1 MNNSIGKKRAIIK
14 HVRPEIDCGLYP
26 VKRSSGEKINVEA
39 DIFSDGHDEIKAE
52 LLYRKSGTKKWNKIS
67 MKFIINDHWFSSF
80 SPEKEGLYEYTIQGW
95 VDVFHTWQRDI
106 KKKFNAGQDIRVELQ
121 MGIQMIEEAI
131 QNALK
136 TKENELQHY
145 LKGINNAKGQATA
158 LEIAESNQLRE
169 LMNDFVK
176 KETISIYP
184 KILTVDVERKKAG
197 FSAWYELFPRS
208 ASQTPGKPGT
218 FNDVIKLLPEIATM
232 GFDVLYLPPIHPIGE
247 SFRKGKDNAP
257 ECKSGD
263 PGSPWAIGSKEGG
276 HKAIHPQLGSL
287 NDFKN
292 LVLQAKSHDIE
303 VAIDIA
309 FQCSPDHPYVK
320 EHPNWFIW
328 RPDGTVQYAE
338 NPPKKYQDVLPLN
351 FGTDDWR
358 NLWAELKS
366 IFDYWIDKGV
376 KIFRVDNPHTKPF
389 HFWEWV
395 IKEIRK
401 DHPEVIFLAE
411 AFTRPRIME
420 HLAKIGFTQSY
431 TYFTWRHTRD
441 EMIQYV
447 NELTKT
453 PVREFYRPNFWP
465 NTPDILPES
474 LQYKEEGAFIT
485 RVVMASTLSS
495 NYGIYGPS
503 FEFGLNEPHP
513 DREEYIN
520 NEKYEIKQWDWHKQ
534 TKIKQ
539 IISIINKTRKENPAL
554 QTTWNIYIAET
565 ENTQLLCYGKTDD
578 AWNNKIIIA
587 VNMDPVYKQGA
598 WVKFPL
604 YQMKIDQDKPFKVN
618 DVLSG
623 KSFEWQGEWN
633 YVELDPKDIPAHIF
647 IVEEL

>member
-1 MNNSIGKKRAIIK
+1 MNNSIGKKRVIIK
-14 HVRPEIDCGLYP
+14 HVCPEIDCGLCP
-26 VKRSSGEKINVEA
+26 VKRSIGEKINVEA
-39 DIFSDGHDEIKAE
+39 DVFSDGHDEIKAE
-52 LLYRKSGTKKWNKIS
+52 LLYRKAGTKKWNKTS
-67 MKFIINDHWFSSF
+67 MQFIINDHWSGSF
-80 SPEKEGLYEYTIQGW
+80 VPDKEGLYEYTIQGW

-131 QNALK
+131 HNASK
-136 TKENELQHY
+136 TKEKELQQY
-145 LKGINNAKGQATA
+145 LKGINNTEGRATA
-158 LEIAESNQLRE
+158 LEVAESNQLRE

-176 KETISIYP
+176 NETISFYP

-208 ASQTPGKPGT
+208 ASQTPGQHGT
-218 FNDVIKLLPEIATM
+218 FNDVIKLLPEIALM

-247 SFRKGKDNAP
+247 SFRKGKDNAT
-257 ECKSGD
+257 ECKPED

-276 HKAIHPQLGSL
+276 HKAIHPQLGTL
-287 NDFKN
+287 KDFKN

-320 EHPNWFIW
+320 EHPDWFIW

-351 FGTDDWR
+351 FGTDDWKS
-358 NLWAELKS
+358 LWAELKS

-389 HFWEWV
+389 NFWEWV
-395 IKEIRK
+395 INEIRK
-401 DHPEVIFLAE
+401 GHPEVIFLAE

-474 LQYKEEGAFIT
+474 LQYKEEGAFIA
-485 RVVMASTLSS
+485 RIVMASTLSS

-503 FEFGLNEPHP
+503 FEYGLNEPHP
-513 DREEYIN
+513 DREESIN
-520 NEKYEIKQWDWHKQ
+520 NEKYEIKYWDWHKQ
-534 TKIKQ
+534 TRIKK
-539 IISIINKTRKENPAL
+539 IISIVNKTRKENPAL
-554 QTTWNIYIAET
+554 QTTWNIYFAET

-578 AWNNKIIIA
+578 DRNNKVIIA

-598 WVKFPL
+598 WIKFPL
-604 YQMKIDQDKPFKVN
+604 YQMKIAHDKHFKVH